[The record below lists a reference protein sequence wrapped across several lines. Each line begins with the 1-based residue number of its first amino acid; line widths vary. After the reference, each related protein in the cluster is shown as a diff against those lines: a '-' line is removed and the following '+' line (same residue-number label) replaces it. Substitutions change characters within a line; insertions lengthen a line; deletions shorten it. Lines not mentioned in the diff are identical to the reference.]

1 MAVGRI
7 LGLDYGTVRI
17 GVAVSDGLGISAR
30 PVRSVPADQFED
42 LIEGLVEEFGPIGV
56 VVGLPTS
63 LAGEEGASAAG
74 ARELAELVEARTGL
88 EVVLAD
94 ERFSSTRAEAIL
106 KDRVRDRRERRE
118 QVDAVA
124 AAVLLQGW
132 LDARAG
138 EERGNP
144 RYAPKPD

>member
-1 MAVGRI
+1 MDVGRV
-7 LGLDYGTVRI
+7 LGLDYGTVRV
-17 GVAVSDGLGISAR
+17 GVAISDGLGISAR
-30 PVRSVPADQFED
+30 PVRSVPAEGFED
-42 LIEGLVEEFGPIGV
+42 QIQSLVEELGPVSV

-63 LAGEEGASAAG
+63 LGGEEGASAKG
-74 ARELAELVEARTGL
+74 ARELADLVSARTGL
-88 EVVLAD
+88 RVELAD

-106 KDRVRDRRERRE
+106 KEKVRDRRERRE